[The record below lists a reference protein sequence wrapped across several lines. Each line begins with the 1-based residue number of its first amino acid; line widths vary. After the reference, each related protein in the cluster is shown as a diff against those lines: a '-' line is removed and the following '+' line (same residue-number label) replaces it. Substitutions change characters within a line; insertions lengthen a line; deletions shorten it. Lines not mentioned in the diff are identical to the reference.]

1 MRLTPAGSV
10 KGCSSVYTQKVPWA
24 ITDVTDND
32 WDELCLVTLAT
43 VEKDR
48 RNIAMAAGSP
58 AGGVAGRVDAMD
70 VDQDSVESTL

>member
-1 MRLTPAGSV
+1 MA
-10 KGCSSVYTQKVPWA
+10 
-24 ITDVTDND
+24 DVTDDD

-70 VDQDSVESTL
+70 VDQDTVESTL